1 MLVTENGNHIIDLQ
15 LIFSHNIAQIK
26 LELERPITSKR
37 EVLELLKR
45 RSRSVSFLNIYD
57 KDKLRTIFYVDLN
70 VVPNVIDARWGI
82 GLEIVLNWNKDKDFL
97 TTLGNFTLAGNSNG
111 EILFNGLFGSDWL
124 GTDFN
129 VNKLPLIFAYYL
141 QNYIDKTA
149 KYEEEVI
156 ERQKNSTI
164 TVINS
169 NSYKNQ
175 TDELSSL
182 NF

>member
-1 MLVTENGNHIIDLQ
+1 MLVSENGNYIIDLQ
-15 LIFSHNIAQIK
+15 LIFSHNIAQLK
-26 LELERPITSKR
+26 LELERPITLKK
-37 EVLELLKR
+37 EVLELFKK

-70 VVPNVIDARWGI
+70 VVPNSIDARWGI
-82 GLEIVLNWNKDKDFL
+82 GLEIILNWNKDKDFL
-97 TTLGNFTLAGNSNG
+97 TTLGNFSLASNG
-111 EILFNGLFGSDWL
+111 EILFNGLSNSDWL

-164 TVINS
+164 VISS
-169 NSYKNQ
+169 NYKSQ
-175 TDELSSL
+175 TDDELSPL

>member
-1 MLVTENGNHIIDLQ
+1 MLVSENGNHIIDLQ

-26 LELERPITSKR
+26 LELDRPITSKK

-57 KDKLRTIFYVDLN
+57 KDSLRTIFYVDLT
-70 VVPNVIDARWGI
+70 VKPNVIDARWGI
-82 GLEIVLNWNKDKDFL
+82 SLEIVLNWDKDKDFL
-97 TTLGNFTLAGNSNG
+97 TTLGNFILASNG
-111 EILFNGLFGSDWL
+111 EILLNGFPNSDWL

-141 QNYIDKTA
+141 QNYIDKTD

-156 ERQKNSTI
+156 ER
-164 TVINS
+164 
-169 NSYKNQ
+169 
-175 TDELSSL
+175 
-182 NF
+182 

>member
-1 MLVTENGNHIIDLQ
+1 MLVSENGNYIIDLQ

-26 LELERPITSKR
+26 LELDKTITSKKD
-37 EVLELLKR
+37 VLELLRK

-82 GLEIVLNWNKDKDFL
+82 GLEVVIDWNKDKDFL
-97 TTLGNFTLAGNSNG
+97 TTLGNFSLSGNG
-111 EILFNGLFGSDWL
+111 KILLNGLSNSDWL

-129 VNKLPLIFAYYL
+129 INKLPAIFVYYL

-156 ERQKNSTI
+156 ERQKTSTI

>member
-1 MLVTENGNHIIDLQ
+1 MLVSENGNHIIDLQ

-26 LELERPITSKR
+26 LELDKPITSKR
-37 EVLELLKR
+37 DVLELLRK

-57 KDKLRTIFYVDLN
+57 KDKLRTIFYIDLN

-82 GLEIVLNWNKDKDFL
+82 GIEVVIDWNKDKDFL
-97 TTLGNFTLAGNSNG
+97 VTLGNFSLLGNG
-111 EILFNGLFGSDWL
+111 EIFLNGFPNSDWI
-124 GTDFN
+124 GVDFN
-129 VNKLPLIFAYYL
+129 VNKLPLIFSYYL
-141 QNYIDKTA
+141 QNYIDKTE

>member
-1 MLVTENGNHIIDLQ
+1 MLVSENGNHIIDLQ

-26 LELERPITSKR
+26 LELDKPITSKR
-37 EVLELLKR
+37 DVLELLRR

-82 GLEIVLNWNKDKDFL
+82 GLEIILNWDKDKDFL
-97 TTLGNFTLAGNSNG
+97 TTLGNFGLVSNG
-111 EILFNGLFGSDWL
+111 EILLNGLPNSDWL

-149 KYEEEVI
+149 QYEEEVI
-156 ERQKNSTI
+156 ERQKTSTI

>member
-1 MLVTENGNHIIDLQ
+1 MLVSENGNHIIDLQ

-26 LELERPITSKR
+26 LELDKPITSKKD
-37 EVLELLKR
+37 VLELLKG

-57 KDKLRTIFYVDLN
+57 KDKLRTIFYVDLT
-70 VVPNVIDARWGI
+70 VAPNVIDARWGI
-82 GLEIVLNWNKDKDFL
+82 GLEVVIDWNKDKDFL
-97 TTLGNFTLAGNSNG
+97 VTLGNFSLSGNG
-111 EILFNGLFGSDWL
+111 EILLNGFPNSDWI
-124 GTDFN
+124 GVDFN
-129 VNKLPLIFAYYL
+129 VNKLPLIFVYYL

-169 NSYKNQ
+169 NSYKSQ
-175 TDELSSL
+175 ADELSSL

>member
-82 GLEIVLNWNKDKDFL
+82 SLEVVINWNKDKDFL
-97 TTLGNFTLAGNSNG
+97 VTLGNFSLSDNG
-111 EILFNGLFGSDWL
+111 EILLNGFPNSDWI
-124 GTDFN
+124 GVDFN

-169 NSYKNQ
+169 NSYKSQ
-175 TDELSSL
+175 SSDELSPL

>member
-1 MLVTENGNHIIDLQ
+1 MLVSENGNHIIDLQ

-57 KDKLRTIFYVDLN
+57 KDKLRTIFYVDLT
-70 VVPNVIDARWGI
+70 VAPNVIDARWGI
-82 GLEIVLNWNKDKDFL
+82 GLEIILNWSKDKDFL
-97 TTLGNFTLAGNSNG
+97 TTLGNFSLSGNG
-111 EILFNGLFGSDWL
+111 EILLNGFPNSDWL

-141 QNYIDKTA
+141 QNYTDKTE
-149 KYEEEVI
+149 KYEAEVI

-169 NSYKNQ
+169 NSYKSQ
-175 TDELSSL
+175 SSDELSPL

>member
-1 MLVTENGNHIIDLQ
+1 MLVSENGNHIIDLQ

-26 LELERPITSKR
+26 LELDKPITSKK
-37 EVLELLKR
+37 EVLELLKK

-57 KDKLRTIFYVDLN
+57 KDSLRTIFYIDLT
-70 VVPNVIDARWGI
+70 VKPNVIDARWGI
-82 GLEIVLNWNKDKDFL
+82 GLEIVLNWSKDKDFL
-97 TTLGNFTLAGNSNG
+97 STLGNFSLAGNG
-111 EILFNGLFGSDWL
+111 EILLNGFPNSDWF

-141 QNYIDKTA
+141 QNYIDKTD

-169 NSYKNQ
+169 NNYKNQ

>member
-1 MLVTENGNHIIDLQ
+1 MLVTENGNYIIDLQ

-45 RSRSVSFLNIYD
+45 RIRSVSFLNIYD
-57 KDKLRTIFYVDLN
+57 KDNLRTIFYVDLT
-70 VVPNVIDARWGI
+70 VAPNVIDARWGI

-97 TTLGNFTLAGNSNG
+97 TTLGNFSLAGNG
-111 EILFNGLFGSDWL
+111 EILLNGLLNSDWL

-129 VNKLPLIFAYYL
+129 VNKLPLIFSYYL

-175 TDELSSL
+175 SSDELSPL

>member
-1 MLVTENGNHIIDLQ
+1 MLVSENGNHIIDLQ

-26 LELERPITSKR
+26 LELDKPITSKR
-37 EVLELLKR
+37 DVLELLRK

-57 KDKLRTIFYVDLN
+57 KDKLRTIFYIDLN
-70 VVPNVIDARWGI
+70 VVPNAIDARWGI
-82 GLEIVLNWNKDKDFL
+82 GLEVVIDWNKDKDFL
-97 TTLGNFTLAGNSNG
+97 VTLGNFALANNG
-111 EILFNGLFGSDWL
+111 EILFNGFSNSDWL

-129 VNKLPLIFAYYL
+129 VNKLPLIFTYYL

-156 ERQKNSTI
+156 ERQKTSTI

>member
-1 MLVTENGNHIIDLQ
+1 MLVSENGNHIIDLQ

-26 LELERPITSKR
+26 LELDKPITSKK
-37 EVLELLKR
+37 EVLELLKK

-57 KDKLRTIFYVDLN
+57 KDSLRTIFYIDLT
-70 VVPNVIDARWGI
+70 VKPNVIDARWGI
-82 GLEIVLNWNKDKDFL
+82 GLEIVLNWSKDKDFL
-97 TTLGNFTLAGNSNG
+97 STLGNFSLAGNG
-111 EILFNGLFGSDWL
+111 KILLNGLSNSDWL

-129 VNKLPLIFAYYL
+129 INKLPAIFVYYL

-156 ERQKNSTI
+156 ERQKTSTI

>member
-1 MLVTENGNHIIDLQ
+1 MLVSENGNYIIDLQ
-15 LIFSHNIAQIK
+15 LIFKHNTAQLK
-26 LELERPITSKR
+26 LELDKPITSKR
-37 EVLELLKR
+37 GVLELLKK

-70 VVPNVIDARWGI
+70 VVPNAIDARWGI
-82 GLEIVLNWNKDKDFL
+82 GLEVVIDWNKDKDFL
-97 TTLGNFTLAGNSNG
+97 VTLGNFTLANNG
-111 EILFNGLFGSDWL
+111 EILLNGFPNSDWL

-129 VNKLPLIFAYYL
+129 VNKLPLIFGYYL
-141 QNYIDKTA
+141 QNYVDKTA

-156 ERQKNSTI
+156 ERQKTSTI

>member
-1 MLVTENGNHIIDLQ
+1 MLVTENGNYIIDLQ

-97 TTLGNFTLAGNSNG
+97 TTLGNFTLASNG
-111 EILFNGLFGSDWL
+111 EILLNGFPNSDWI
-124 GTDFN
+124 GVDFN

-164 TVINS
+164 VISS
-169 NSYKNQ
+169 NYKSQ
-175 TDELSSL
+175 SSDDLSLL

>member
-1 MLVTENGNHIIDLQ
+1 MLVTENGNYIIDLQ

-82 GLEIVLNWNKDKDFL
+82 GLEIVLSWNKDKDFL
-97 TTLGNFTLAGNSNG
+97 ITLGNFSLSGNG
-111 EILFNGLFGSDWL
+111 EILLNGLSDSDWL
-124 GTDFN
+124 GVDFN
-129 VNKLPLIFAYYL
+129 VNKLPLIFSYYL
-141 QNYIDKTA
+141 QNYIDKTE

-169 NSYKNQ
+169 NSYKSQ

>member
-26 LELERPITSKR
+26 LELDKPITSKR
-37 EVLELLKR
+37 DVLELLKG

-82 GLEIVLNWNKDKDFL
+82 GLEIILNWSKDKDFL
-97 TTLGNFTLAGNSNG
+97 TTLGNFSLASNG
-111 EILFNGLFGSDWL
+111 DILLNGFPNSDL
-124 GTDFN
+124 IGVYFN
-129 VNKLPLIFAYYL
+129 VNKLPLIFSYYL

-156 ERQKNSTI
+156 ERQKSSIT

-169 NSYKNQ
+169 NSYKSQ
-175 TDELSSL
+175 SSDELSLL